1 MARLVC
7 EGVKVRVD
15 DVWAGENN
23 GKSFYVDIANF
34 GDLMP
39 KDGDEVTEE
48 QLKQYRRPIT
58 ITATQSGYFYCYPA
72 SLLSN
77 SPVFPRLLKSVK

>member
-1 MARLVC
+1 MARLIC

-15 DVWAGENN
+15 DVWAGDNN

-48 QLKQYRRPIT
+48 
-58 ITATQSGYFYCYPA
+58 
-72 SLLSN
+72 
-77 SPVFPRLLKSVK
+77 VRLLPQGRQSLSWRTLHRP